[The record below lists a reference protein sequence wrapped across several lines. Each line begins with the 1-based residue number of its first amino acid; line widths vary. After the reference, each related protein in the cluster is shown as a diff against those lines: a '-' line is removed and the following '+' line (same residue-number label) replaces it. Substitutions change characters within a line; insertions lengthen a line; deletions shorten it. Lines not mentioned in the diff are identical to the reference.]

1 MSNASVQDYI
11 DQNKQRFQD
20 ELFDFLRIPSV
31 SARSENKQDVQKAA
45 HWFADRTRELGMKV
59 NVHET
64 KGHPIVVAEYRDAG
78 PSAPTVLI
86 YGHYDV
92 QPEEPLDLWESPPFE
107 PTIRDGRIYARG
119 SVDDK
124 GQVYLHVKAIE
135 TLLKSTGKLPVNVVL
150 IAEGEEE
157 VGSGNLL
164 PFVEQHANELK
175 CDAIVIS
182 DTSMHAADVPSLDA
196 SLRGLSYLEIHV
208 DGPAQDL
215 HSGVYGGG
223 VVNPATAVARIVA
236 SFHDENWRARIEG
249 FYDDVDEAKIF
260 RGELAKL
267 PWKDEEFMTETG
279 AVSLHGEKGFTT
291 IERLLVRPTVEVNG
305 MLSGYTGE
313 GAKTVLPA
321 HAMVKVSCRL
331 VPNQDPDKI
340 AELVKKHVEKVKP
353 AGVKVRCEYIHGG
366 KPWRA
371 NVQGPLYEAG
381 AAALEKAFGK
391 KPVYGGS
398 GGSIP
403 IVPEFE
409 RILKAPALLMG
420 FGLPGENAHAPN
432 EWMSVAN
439 YEKGIRAA
447 AELLNELA
455 TRLKTKKT

>member
-1 MSNASVQDYI
+1 MSTQVRDYI

-31 SARSENKQDVQKAA
+31 SARSEHKEDVQRAA
-45 HWFADRTRELGMKV
+45 LWFADRTRELGMKV
-59 NVHET
+59 QVHET
-64 KGHPIVVAEYRDAG
+64 EGHPIVVAEWKDAG
-78 PSAPTVLI
+78 TDAPTVLI

-92 QPEEPLDLWESPPFE
+92 QPAEPLELWSSPPFE
-107 PTIRDGRIYARG
+107 PTLRDDRIYARG

-135 TLLKSTGKLPVNVVL
+135 AHLKTNGKLPVNVILV
-150 IAEGEEE
+150 AEGEEE
-157 VGSGNLL
+157 VGSENLL
-164 PFVEQHANELK
+164 PFIEKNANGLK

-182 DTSMHAADVPSLDA
+182 DTSMHSAEVPSLDA
-196 SLRGLSYLEIHV
+196 SLRGISYLEIWVH
-208 DGPAQDL
+208 GPAQDL

-236 SFHDENWRARIEG
+236 SFHDENWRATIAG
-249 FYDDVDEAKIF
+249 FYDDVDDAKVF
-260 RGELAKL
+260 RDKLAKL
-267 PWKDEEFMTETG
+267 PWQDDEFRAETG
-279 AVSLHGEKGFTT
+279 SPSLHGEKGYTT
-291 IERLLVRPTVEVNG
+291 LERLLVRPTVEVNG

-313 GAKTVLPA
+313 GSKTVLPA
-321 HAMVKVSCRL
+321 KAMVKVSCRL

-340 AELVKKHVEKVKP
+340 AELVKKHIEKVTP
-353 AGVKVRCEYIHGG
+353 AGVTVEIQYLHGG
-366 KPWRA
+366 KPWRG

-381 AAALEKAFGK
+381 AAAVEKAFGK
-391 KPVYGGS
+391 SPVFSGT

-432 EWMSVAN
+432 EWLSVAN
-439 YEKGIRAA
+439 YEKGTHAA

-455 TRLKTKKT
+455 ARLKK

>member
-1 MSNASVQDYI
+1 MSTKVRAYI

-31 SARSENKQDVQKAA
+31 SARSEHKEDVQRAA
-45 HWFADRTRELGMKV
+45 QWFADRTRELGMKV
-59 NVHET
+59 QIHET
-64 KGHPIVVAEYRDAG
+64 AGHPIVVSEWRDAG
-78 PSAPTVLI
+78 PDAPTVLI

-92 QPEEPLDLWESPPFE
+92 QPAEPLDLWSSPPFE
-107 PTIRDGRIYARG
+107 PSLRDGRIYARG

-135 TLLKSTGKLPVNVVL
+135 AHLKANGKLPVNVVL
-150 IAEGEEE
+150 VAEGEEE
-157 VGSGNLL
+157 VGSENLL
-164 PFVEQHANELK
+164 PFIEANASALK

-182 DTSMHAADVPSLDA
+182 DTSMHSADVPSLDA
-196 SLRGLSYLEIHV
+196 SLRGISYLEIWVH
-208 DGPAQDL
+208 GPAQDL

-236 SFHDENWRARIEG
+236 SLHDENWHATIAG
-249 FYDDVDEAKIF
+249 FYDDVDDAKVF
-260 RGELAKL
+260 RDKLAKL
-267 PWKDEEFMTETG
+267 PWQDDEFRAETG
-279 AVSLHGEKGFTT
+279 SPSLHGEQGYTT
-291 IERLLVRPTVEVNG
+291 LERLLVRPTVEVNG

-313 GAKTVLPA
+313 GSKTVLPA
-321 HAMVKVSCRL
+321 KAMVKVSCRL

-340 AELVKKHVEKVKP
+340 AELVKQHVEKVTP
-353 AGVKVRCEYIHGG
+353 AGVTVEVEYLHGG

-371 NVQGPLYEAG
+371 NVQGPLYDAG
-381 AAALEKAFGK
+381 AAAVEKAFGK
-391 KPVYGGS
+391 APVFAGS

-432 EWMSVAN
+432 EWLSVAN
-439 YEKGIRAA
+439 YEKGTHAA
-447 AELLNELA
+447 AELLSELA
-455 TRLKTKKT
+455 TRLKK

>member
-1 MSNASVQDYI
+1 MSTRVRDYI

-31 SARSENKQDVQKAA
+31 SARSEHKEDVQRAA
-45 HWFADRTRELGMKV
+45 LWFADRTRELGMKV
-59 NVHET
+59 QVHET
-64 KGHPIVVAEYRDAG
+64 EGHPIVVAEWKDAG
-78 PSAPTVLI
+78 TDAPTVLI

-92 QPEEPLDLWESPPFE
+92 QPAEPLELWSSPPFE
-107 PTIRDGRIYARG
+107 PTLRDDRIYARG

-135 TLLKSTGKLPVNVVL
+135 AHLKTNGKLPVNVILV
-150 IAEGEEE
+150 AEGEEE
-157 VGSGNLL
+157 VGSENLL
-164 PFVEQHANELK
+164 PFIEKNANGLK

-182 DTSMHAADVPSLDA
+182 DTSMHSAEVPSLDA
-196 SLRGLSYLEIHV
+196 SLRGISYLEIWVH
-208 DGPAQDL
+208 GPAQDL

-236 SFHDENWRARIEG
+236 SFHDENWRATIAG
-249 FYDDVDEAKIF
+249 FYDDVDDAKVF
-260 RGELAKL
+260 RDKLAKL
-267 PWKDEEFMTETG
+267 PWQDDEFRAETG
-279 AVSLHGEKGFTT
+279 SPSLHGEKGYTT
-291 IERLLVRPTVEVNG
+291 LERLLVRPTVEVNG

-313 GAKTVLPA
+313 GSKTVLPA
-321 HAMVKVSCRL
+321 KAMVKVSCRL

-340 AELVKKHVEKVKP
+340 AELVKKHIEKVTP
-353 AGVKVRCEYIHGG
+353 AGVTVEIKYLHGG
-366 KPWRA
+366 KPWRG

-381 AAALEKAFGK
+381 AAAVERAFGK
-391 KPVYGGS
+391 SPVFSGT

-432 EWMSVAN
+432 EWLSVAN
-439 YEKGIRAA
+439 YEKGTHAA

-455 TRLKTKKT
+455 ARLKK